1 MIRIIKAEEEHFT
14 TIRSIALQTW
24 PPTFG
29 DILSREQIDYML
41 EWMYS
46 IPAIESQVYEKGHTF
61 ILAKEEDTFLGYAS
75 YQLNYPAE
83 GKTKIHKIY
92 MLPSAQGKGIGKKLI
107 DYISGAA
114 LSHENRTLSL
124 NVNRN
129 NKAVDFYKKTGFEIA
144 GSEDISIGRGF
155 LMEDYIMEKKL

>member
-1 MIRIIKAEEEHFT
+1 MIRIIKAEEEQFT

-24 PPTFG
+24 PHTFG

-61 ILAKEEDTFLGYAS
+61 ILAKEDDTFLGYAS
-75 YQLNYPAE
+75 YQLNYSGE
-83 GKTKIHKIY
+83 EKTKIHKIY
-92 MLPSAQGKGIGKKLI
+92 VLPSAQGKGIGKKLI
-107 DYISGAA
+107 DHISGAA
-114 LSHENRTLSL
+114 LSHGNRILSL

-129 NKAVDFYKKTGFEIA
+129 NKAVDFYKKTGFKIA